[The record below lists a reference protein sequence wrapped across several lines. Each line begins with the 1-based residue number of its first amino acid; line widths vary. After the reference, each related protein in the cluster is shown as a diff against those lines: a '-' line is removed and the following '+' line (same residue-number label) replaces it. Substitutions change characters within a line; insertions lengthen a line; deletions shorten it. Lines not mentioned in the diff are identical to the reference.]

1 MILFDLAELEEL
13 EIKTIILQASNL
25 GNAVYKTTK
34 DLTRNT
40 ELIDYVCFFVIQK
53 IESDFN
59 N

>member
-25 GNAVYKTTK
+25 GNAVHKTTK